1 MNIEELIKKLIFIKE
16 NCGSDVIVEIQNGD
30 DGGEYNGSRKI
41 EYIDSN
47 DVVMNLSNTIIIG

>member
-16 NCGSDVIVEIQNGD
+16 NYGSDVIVEIQNGD
-30 DGGEYNGSRKI
+30 DGGEYNGSREI